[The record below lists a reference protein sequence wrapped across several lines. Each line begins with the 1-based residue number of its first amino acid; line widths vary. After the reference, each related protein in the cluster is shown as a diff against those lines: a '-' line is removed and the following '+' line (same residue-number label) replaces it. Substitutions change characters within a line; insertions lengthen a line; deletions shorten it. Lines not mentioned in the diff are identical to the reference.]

1 MVFNGEFDEASRGAD
16 GGLAKGCVADTQ
28 HPKLGGQAIEVQADA
43 VKVSIGGAVCQR
55 RSDRILRSRILWHG
69 FLIRVQQNGVDIG
82 ELSKGT
88 EESPKLGPGPR
99 SHGAGN
105 QLILRRLIGL
115 GVEYA

>member
-16 GGLAKGCVADTQ
+16 GGLAQGRVADTQ

-43 VKVSIGGAVCQR
+43 VKVSIGASSVPAQEATAYCAAAFY
-55 RSDRILRSRILWHG
+55 WHG

-99 SHGAGN
+99 SPRPPA
-105 QLILRRLIGL
+105 ISS
-115 GVEYA
+115 YSAD